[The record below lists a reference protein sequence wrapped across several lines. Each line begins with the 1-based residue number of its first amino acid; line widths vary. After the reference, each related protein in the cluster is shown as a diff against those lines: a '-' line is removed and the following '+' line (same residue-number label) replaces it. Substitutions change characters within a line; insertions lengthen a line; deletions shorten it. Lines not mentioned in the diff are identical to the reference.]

1 MKKIVHTPQAP
12 KAIGP
17 YSQANAINGM
27 LFVSGQVPVDPNT
40 GKVVE
45 GITVQ
50 TEQVMKNIGSILTEA
65 GFTFNDVVKCTCFLS
80 DMENFSAMNEVYAK
94 YFPENPP
101 ARAAFGVVKLPL
113 GALVEIDCI
122 AVKS

>member
-45 GITVQ
+45 GITAQ